1 MRQVV
6 LIDDDRDDAE
16 LFKEVLF
23 EIDNTIGFTHFE
35 ESKEALQILSDLQTN
50 LPDFIFL
57 DINMPVVSGWEC
69 LAEFKNNKHLKL
81 IPVIMFTT
89 SSQPKEIEIAKQRGA
104 DGFITKPS
112 DYNTLKTL
120 VASVL
125 KQVPDQFFNP
135 M

>member
-23 EIDNTIGFTHFE
+23 EIDNTIGFRHFE
-35 ESKEALQILSDLQTN
+35 ESKEALQILSESETN

-69 LAEFKNNKHLKL
+69 LAEFKKNKYLKL
-81 IPVIMFTT
+81 IPVVMFTT
-89 SSQPKEIEIAKQRGA
+89 SSQPKEIEAAKQRGA

-112 DYNTLKTL
+112 DYKTLKTL
-120 VASVL
+120 ITSVL
-125 KQVPDQFFNP
+125 KQVSNQFFNP
-135 M
+135 I

>member
-16 LFKEVLF
+16 LFKEVLS
-23 EIDNTIGFTHFE
+23 EIDSSISFTHFE
-35 ESKEALQILSDLQTN
+35 ESKEALQTLSESDSILPN
-50 LPDFIFL
+50 FIFL

-69 LAEFKNNKHLKL
+69 LAEFKKNEHLKL

-89 SSQPKEIEIAKQRGA
+89 SSQPKEIETAKERGA

-112 DYNTLKTL
+112 DYKTLKALIT
-120 VASVL
+120 SVL
-125 KQVPDQFFNP
+125 Q
-135 M
+135 